1 MHLPRRAPSRF
12 QESAAKERTGS
23 SFVKIGNKRGRTPPP
38 RHSLRTAPGQVHR
51 ATGVWALEPE
61 KPRGGGPPI
70 ATHTRQSFPGG
81 GRFACSAEE
90 GWLQQSCEVCRPLVS
105 YGGDTID
112 MQVPAPLSL
121 PGLPREPVTRSQ
133 RALPRAQQ
141 PRKCP
146 DAAGLHEKGPR
157 ALRALPAAPRAHA
170 HHANAAAALPNLTL
184 NVSFSL
190 PIHY

>member
-12 QESAAKERTGS
+12 QESAAKERARS
-23 SFVKIGNKRGRTPPP
+23 SFVKSATNRGRTPPP

-121 PGLPREPVTRSQ
+121 PGACRGSRSPG
-133 RALPRAQQ
+133 ASVHFRAQQ

-146 DAAGLHEKGPR
+146 DAAGVHEKRPR
-157 ALRALPAAPRAHA
+157 ALRALPAAPRTHA
-170 HHANAAAALPNLTL
+170 RHANAAAALPNLTL